1 MISQVSQSYPLYAR
15 NGAQPTADATAV
27 PAEQPTTAVATPD
40 ATALTA
46 QPADAY
52 TSSTALATAPEVEK
66 KAKPNWLAWGALAA
80 GGASAIYWLATR
92 GRGGAEVSKTV
103 AEAAPK
109 AGEAVAEAGQK
120 VATAATK
127 AVDDAQKAVA
137 ELFGIKIDST
147 HTADDIVDICNKRI
161 QQEAGNDALLR
172 SSLENLLPKAELDK
186 LLGHQHNIAFEPN
199 TSVYKGIRQTDGKFT
214 PFKIGDT
221 EFVTAKMDPGSA
233 ELVRSLH
240 EAGADDA
247 FAKAQLATGKYQ
259 VTGVTTHSKSGD
271 KTAIVRFVSGTE
283 LPKQQETV
291 IATLRAD
298 QSKEGFER
306 AKAVAAKFKLELVK
320 NADGYKLKPK
330 APGSG
335 TSEVLIPNSSFIR
348 NEGNK
353 DAISFVGA
361 DGRQLNSDQLT
372 EYYRLLKSAKPEEK
386 AELTAQFGTP
396 KVLHPQVGTEK
407 PIVQLGTTLADLG
420 DVSF

>member
-15 NGAQPTADATAV
+15 NGAQPTADATTV
-27 PAEQPTTAVATPD
+27 TAEPTTAVAPEAP
-40 ATALTA
+40 ATLTA

-52 TSSTALATAPEVEK
+52 TSSTALATAPPAEEK
-66 KAKPNWLAWGALAA
+66 KAKPNWLAWGSLLA
-80 GGASAIYWLATR
+80 GGAAGIYWLATR
-92 GRGGAEVSKTV
+92 GRGGDEVSKTV
-103 AEAAPK
+103 ADAAPEV
-109 AGEAVAEAGQK
+109 ANTVAEAGQK

-330 APGSG
+330 ATGSG

-396 KVLHPQVGTEK
+396 KVLHPRVGTEK